1 MISTTERFTELAN
14 SSVRPLDWRLDISF
28 TRQLSPDIEW
38 FTLDQS
44 ELDGGDLLA
53 LSDSQSIQPWD
64 AYDYINYSNKLM
76 SVDVE
81 NSIEFP
87 YSIQSAIADIV
98 LDNTDGE
105 FTYGSDSPIAEYI
118 LPSRP
123 VRVFLGFKSG
133 GVVPVFIGLTQD
145 LPDYSG
151 INDNRMTWT
160 AMDFL
165 TILTGQ
171 SLDSS
176 IMLQNVRTDE
186 VLDYIFQQL
195 GLDESMYS
203 LAEGTNDITFFYAEA
218 GSNVGDILRK
228 LIQAEDGKLWLSE
241 TGVIQFDPRSSELGD
256 EPVMDLDSSNIIEYS
271 PSRASGI
278 VNRVQIQSNVRKV
291 QDTQEIADIDNANG
305 YSMSAVDDEWRI
317 PANKAVEKWINTS
330 DPIWSAN
337 VTPLLNGATTDSY
350 YTAKRTN
357 GNTVY
362 GSLMVE
368 GTLFGQSVKLK
379 FTNSSSY
386 DVSITKLVLFGQ
398 PAKVVEEINYDLA
411 DSESIEKFGTQEL
424 KITDNNYFG
433 SRDDADAFAR
443 HVLATRSSYTPTI
456 KVVVKGNPAL
466 QLGDVVTLRYKA
478 GGKYR
483 VVKKK
488 ESLSQRGLRT
498 ELSLERFEEL
508 TPFILDE
515 SLLDG
520 DDVLTY

>member
-14 SSVRPLDWRLDISF
+14 GSVRPLDWRLDISF

-44 ELDGGDLLA
+44 LLDGGDLLS
-53 LSDSQSIQPWD
+53 LSDTQSIQPWD
-64 AYDYINYSNKLM
+64 AYDYIDYSTKLM

-123 VRVFLGFKSG
+123 VRVFLGFKTG

-151 INDNRMTWT
+151 TNDNRMTWT

-186 VLDYIFQQL
+186 VLDYIFKQL

-256 EPVMDLDSSNIIEYS
+256 ESVMDLGVENIIEYS

-291 QDTQEIADIDNANG
+291 QDNQEIADIENANG
-305 YSMSAVDDEWRI
+305 YSMSADDDDWRI
-317 PANKAVEKWINTS
+317 PAGETVEKWVNME
-330 DPIWSAN
+330 DPIWSGN
-337 VTPLLNGATTDSY
+337 VNPVLNGSTSSSYFTAVKTD
-350 YTAKRTN
+350 
-357 GNTVY
+357 
-362 GSLMVE
+362 GSSINSGISIA
-368 GTLFGQSVKLK
+368 GTLFGQSAKLEI
-379 FTNSSSY
+379 TNSNNF
-386 DVSITKLVLFGQ
+386 DASINKLVLFGQ
-398 PAKVVEEINYDLA
+398 PAKIVEEINYDLS

-433 SRDDADAFAR
+433 SRDDAEAFAR

-508 TPFILDE
+508 TPFILNE
-515 SLLDG
+515 SLLNG